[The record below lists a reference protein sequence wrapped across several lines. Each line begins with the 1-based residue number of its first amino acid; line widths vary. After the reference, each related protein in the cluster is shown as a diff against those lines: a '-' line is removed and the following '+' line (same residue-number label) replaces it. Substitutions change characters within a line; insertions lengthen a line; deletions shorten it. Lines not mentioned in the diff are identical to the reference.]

1 MLPLPIEPRNR
12 AARTAVHHLSNAQLI
27 SEREAV
33 SALEDMGANEDEID
47 LVLSITAVVRRG
59 ALLNCG

>member
-1 MLPLPIEPRNR
+1 MLPFAIETGNR
-12 AARTAVHHLSNAQLI
+12 AARTAVQHLSNAQLI

-33 SALEDMGANEDEID
+33 SALEDMGATKDEID
-47 LVLSITAVVRRG
+47 LVRGVVAVVRRG